1 MIISKETKCR
11 LGIRIA
17 ELAKYDS
24 KMKFTSLG
32 HLLNE
37 QSLIQ
42 CHYQLPN
49 KKASG
54 VMGTTKVQVAES
66 PKENIKD
73 LVSRLKSKSYR
84 PVPVRRMYIPKLNS
98 DKKRPLVIP
107 EHEDKI
113 VQKGITKVYENDFLN
128 CSFGFL
134 PYKNVMMRW

>member
-1 MIISKETKCR
+1 
-11 LGIRIA
+11 
-17 ELAKYDS
+17 
-24 KMKFTSLG
+24 
-32 HLLNE
+32 
-37 QSLIQ
+37 
-42 CHYQLPN
+42 
-49 KKASG
+49 
-54 VMGTTKVQVAES
+54 MGTTKVQVAES